1 MNLRRG
7 SRYWLLV
14 PLILIA
20 ILARDWVERP
30 VTFEGE
36 ETIDMRTTEADYYL
50 EGFTTRRFDR
60 DGALEYRISGETLSH
75 YPDDGRSEVVAP
87 RIELRRP
94 GVLWQARADSGRLD
108 IDPDVFTLLGDVQLE
123 RATTAGGQGVPANVG
138 TSPGQASGQM
148 PEGTSEA
155 ASEQARS
162 SVRTL
167 ASGPVTIFA
176 KDLSIALDDNEV
188 STDSAFE
195 VVAEGWRLAGVGLRS
210 SIEEGKLVLLS
221 NVNGTFDVA
230 SPR

>member
-30 VTFEGE
+30 AAFEGE
-36 ETIDMRTTEADYYL
+36 ETIDMRATEADYYL

-60 DGALEYRISGETLSH
+60 DGALEYRISGEALSH
-75 YPDDGRSEVVAP
+75 FPDDGRSEVSAP
-87 RIELRRP
+87 RLELRRP
-94 GVLWQARADSGRLD
+94 GVLWRARADSGRLD
-108 IDPDVFTLLGDVQLE
+108 IDPDVFTLLGDVRLE
-123 RATTAGGQGVPANVG
+123 RTATAGGQGVPTDDE
-138 TSPGQASGQM
+138 TSLGQASGRTPGQA
-148 PEGTSEA
+148 PERTPA
-155 ASEQARS
+155 
-162 SVRTL
+162 SVRAL
-167 ASGPVTIFA
+167 ASGSMTIFA

-195 VVAEGWRLAGVGLRS
+195 VVAGGWRLAGVGLRS

-221 NVNGTFDVA
+221 DVNGTFDAA
-230 SPR
+230 SPD